1 MLCRLGLELA
11 DHRLIATRFGFN
23 GVNPADQGFA
33 YALLVLLTQGGQSR
47 LALLGRGCLSQ
58 PFDEAL

>member
-33 YALLVLLTQGGQSR
+33 YTLLVLLTQEVN
-47 LALLGRGCLSQ
+47 LAWRCWG
-58 PFDEAL
+58 EVA